1 MTRWVCLKIG
11 YSNSWSLFL
20 SDNPRWCY
28 FEVVNWLVWIYEHFS
43 WKPWSWQHE
52 TGSVVPCPVHVP
64 LNDLSWFILKP
75 IHRVFSTSTSS
86 PLSFPRFAVLPFCRF
101 EVHVTLVSSGGM
113 PWSGVQLPR
122 MSQKS
127 PKKTT
132 MLRAGLWS
140 VNAVQFFEGFLGSE
154 SMVN

>member
-86 PLSFPRFAVLPFCRF
+86 PLFFPRFAVLPCWGALYPCFFWRHALEWGSAPPDVP
-101 EVHVTLVSSGGM
+101 EV
-113 PWSGVQLPR
+113 
-122 MSQKS
+122 

-132 MLRAGLWS
+132 MLRAGRLVFDRWTQCS
-140 VNAVQFFEGFLGSE
+140 FLKGFWE
-154 SMVN
+154 VKVW